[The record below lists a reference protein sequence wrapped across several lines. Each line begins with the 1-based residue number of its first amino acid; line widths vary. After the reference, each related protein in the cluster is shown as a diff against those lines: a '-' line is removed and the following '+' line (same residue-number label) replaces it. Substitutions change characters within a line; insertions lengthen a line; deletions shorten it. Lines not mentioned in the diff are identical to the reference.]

1 VFKRLKEA
9 TIMKTPEK
17 TTESLNAASRNQLD
31 GPWVPNVVVV
41 DPRFDAYK
49 SLAASARLGKLNL
62 HFRSSGADAIK
73 LSRKQP
79 VDAWLIATDLDDMSG
94 HDLVELLRSFN
105 RSFNAGQEVGQA
117 DEAQAQDSQPVS
129 QPACKIAVVQPAT
142 TPSNGVLEL
151 GAELSV
157 LTPPITFQDLETL
170 LGMKAGKQQSL
181 LVAPRTDGKKTR
193 SFFEVPVAV
202 GAAII
207 SVVVMIVS

>member
-1 VFKRLKEA
+1 
-9 TIMKTPEK
+9 MKMPEK

-117 DEAQAQDSQPVS
+117 DEAQALVSQKDSQPVS

-151 GAELSV
+151 GTELSV
-157 LTPPITFQDLETL
+157 LTPPITFQDLEAL

>member
-1 VFKRLKEA
+1 
-9 TIMKTPEK
+9 MKTTEK
-17 TTESLNAASRNQLD
+17 TTESLNAVSRNQLD

-41 DPRFDAYK
+41 DPRFDTYK

-117 DEAQAQDSQPVS
+117 DEAQAQDSQPDS

-151 GAELSV
+151 GTELSV
-157 LTPPITFQDLETL
+157 LTPPITFQDLEAL

>member
-1 VFKRLKEA
+1 
-9 TIMKTPEK
+9 MKTTEK

-41 DPRFDAYK
+41 DPRFDTYK

-157 LTPPITFQDLETL
+157 LTPPITFQDLEAL

>member
-1 VFKRLKEA
+1 
-9 TIMKTPEK
+9 MKTTEK

>member
-1 VFKRLKEA
+1 
-9 TIMKTPEK
+9 MKTPEK

-151 GAELSV
+151 GTELSV
-157 LTPPITFQDLETL
+157 LTPPITFQDLEAL

>member
-1 VFKRLKEA
+1 
-9 TIMKTPEK
+9 MKTPEK

-129 QPACKIAVVQPAT
+129 QKDTQPVSQPACKIAVVQPAT

>member
-1 VFKRLKEA
+1 
-9 TIMKTPEK
+9 MKTTEK

-105 RSFNAGQEVGQA
+105 RSFNVGQEVGQA
-117 DEAQAQDSQPVS
+117 DEAQAQDSQPDS

-157 LTPPITFQDLETL
+157 LTPPITFQDLEAL

>member
-1 VFKRLKEA
+1 
-9 TIMKTPEK
+9 MKTTEK

-151 GAELSV
+151 GTELSV

>member
-1 VFKRLKEA
+1 MN
-9 TIMKTPEK
+9 TTEK

-105 RSFNAGQEVGQA
+105 RSFNVGQEVGQA

-157 LTPPITFQDLETL
+157 LTPPITFQDLEAL

>member
-1 VFKRLKEA
+1 
-9 TIMKTPEK
+9 MKTPEK
-17 TTESLNAASRNQLD
+17 TKESLNAASRNQLD

-117 DEAQAQDSQPVS
+117 DEAQVSQKDS

>member
-1 VFKRLKEA
+1 
-9 TIMKTPEK
+9 MKTTEK

-41 DPRFDAYK
+41 DPRFDTYK

-105 RSFNAGQEVGQA
+105 ASQEVGQA

-151 GAELSV
+151 GTELSV
-157 LTPPITFQDLETL
+157 LTPPITFQDLEAL

>member
-1 VFKRLKEA
+1 MKTTE
-9 TIMKTPEK
+9 KTPE
-17 TTESLNAASRNQLD
+17 SLKAASRNQLD

-105 RSFNAGQEVGQA
+105 ASQEVGQA
-117 DEAQAQDSQPVS
+117 DEAQAQDSQPVSQKDSQPVS

-157 LTPPITFQDLETL
+157 LTPPITFQDLEAL

>member
-1 VFKRLKEA
+1 
-9 TIMKTPEK
+9 MKTTEK

-117 DEAQAQDSQPVS
+117 DEAQALVSQKDSQPVS

-157 LTPPITFQDLETL
+157 LTPPITFQDLEAL

>member
-1 VFKRLKEA
+1 
-9 TIMKTPEK
+9 MKTPEK

-157 LTPPITFQDLETL
+157 LTPPITFQDLEAL

>member
-1 VFKRLKEA
+1 
-9 TIMKTPEK
+9 MKTTEK

-94 HDLVELLRSFN
+94 HDLVELLRSSN
-105 RSFNAGQEVGQA
+105 VGKA
-117 DEAQAQDSQPVS
+117 DEAQALVSQKVS

>member
-1 VFKRLKEA
+1 
-9 TIMKTPEK
+9 MKTPEK

-117 DEAQAQDSQPVS
+117 DEAQALVSQKDSQPVS

-151 GAELSV
+151 GTELSV
-157 LTPPITFQDLETL
+157 LTPPITFQDLEAL

>member
-1 VFKRLKEA
+1 MKTPE
-9 TIMKTPEK
+9 KTPEK
-17 TTESLNAASRNQLD
+17 TTESLSAASCNQLD

-129 QPACKIAVVQPAT
+129 QPACKIAVVQPTT

-151 GAELSV
+151 GTELSV
-157 LTPPITFQDLETL
+157 LTPPITFQDLEAL

-181 LVAPRTDGKKTR
+181 LVAPRTDGNKTR

>member
-1 VFKRLKEA
+1 
-9 TIMKTPEK
+9 MKTTEK

-105 RSFNAGQEVGQA
+105 RSFNASQEVGQA
-117 DEAQAQDSQPVS
+117 DEAQAQVSQKDSQPVS

-151 GAELSV
+151 GTELSV
-157 LTPPITFQDLETL
+157 LTPPITFQDLEAL

>member
-1 VFKRLKEA
+1 
-9 TIMKTPEK
+9 MKTPEK

-105 RSFNAGQEVGQA
+105 RSFNASQEVGQA
-117 DEAQAQDSQPVS
+117 DEAQAQDSQPVSQKDTQPVS

-157 LTPPITFQDLETL
+157 LTPPITFQDLEAL

>member
-1 VFKRLKEA
+1 
-9 TIMKTPEK
+9 MKMPEK

-105 RSFNAGQEVGQA
+105 RSFNVGQEVGQA

-151 GAELSV
+151 GTELSV
-157 LTPPITFQDLETL
+157 LTPPITFQDLEAL

>member
-1 VFKRLKEA
+1 MKTTE
-9 TIMKTPEK
+9 KTPE
-17 TTESLNAASRNQLD
+17 SLKAASRNQLD

-117 DEAQAQDSQPVS
+117 DEAQALVSQKDSQPVS

-157 LTPPITFQDLETL
+157 LTPPITFQDLEAL

>member
-1 VFKRLKEA
+1 
-9 TIMKTPEK
+9 MKTTEK

-157 LTPPITFQDLETL
+157 LTPPITFQDLEAL

>member
-1 VFKRLKEA
+1 
-9 TIMKTPEK
+9 MKMPEK

-157 LTPPITFQDLETL
+157 LTPPITFQDLEAL

>member
-1 VFKRLKEA
+1 
-9 TIMKTPEK
+9 MKTTEK

-105 RSFNAGQEVGQA
+105 ASQEVGQA

>member
-1 VFKRLKEA
+1 
-9 TIMKTPEK
+9 MKTPEK
-17 TTESLNAASRNQLD
+17 TTESLSAASRNQLD

-129 QPACKIAVVQPAT
+129 QPDSQPACKIAVVQPAT

-157 LTPPITFQDLETL
+157 LTPPITFQDLEAL

>member
-1 VFKRLKEA
+1 
-9 TIMKTPEK
+9 MK

-94 HDLVELLRSFN
+94 HDLVELLRSSN
-105 RSFNAGQEVGQA
+105 RSFNVGQEVGQA
-117 DEAQAQDSQPVS
+117 DETQALVSHKDSQPDS
-129 QPACKIAVVQPAT
+129 QPACKIAVVQPTT

-170 LGMKAGKQQSL
+170 LGMKAVKQQSL
-181 LVAPRTDGKKTR
+181 LVAPRTDGKKAR

-202 GAAII
+202 GATII
-207 SVVVMIVS
+207 SLVVMIVS

>member
-1 VFKRLKEA
+1 MN
-9 TIMKTPEK
+9 TTEK

-94 HDLVELLRSFN
+94 HDLVELLRSSN
-105 RSFNAGQEVGQA
+105 VGKA
-117 DEAQAQDSQPVS
+117 DEAQALVSQKVS

-151 GAELSV
+151 GAELV

-170 LGMKAGKQQSL
+170 LGMKAVKQQSL
-181 LVAPRTDGKKTR
+181 LVAPGTDGKKAR
-193 SFFEVPVAV
+193 SFFEVSVAV
-202 GAAII
+202 GATII
-207 SVVVMIVS
+207 SLVVMIVS

>member
-1 VFKRLKEA
+1 
-9 TIMKTPEK
+9 MKTTEQMA
-17 TTESLNAASRNQLD
+17 ESLNASSRNQLD

-105 RSFNAGQEVGQA
+105 RSFNVGQEVGQEVGQA
-117 DEAQAQDSQPVS
+117 DEAQAQDSQPVSQPDS

-151 GAELSV
+151 GTELSV
-157 LTPPITFQDLETL
+157 LTPPITFQDLEAL

>member
-1 VFKRLKEA
+1 
-9 TIMKTPEK
+9 MKTPEK

>member
-1 VFKRLKEA
+1 
-9 TIMKTPEK
+9 MKKTEK
-17 TTESLNAASRNQLD
+17 TTESLNAASRNQLDVD

-105 RSFNAGQEVGQA
+105 ASQEVGQA

-151 GAELSV
+151 GTELSV
-157 LTPPITFQDLETL
+157 LTPPITFQDLEAL

>member
-1 VFKRLKEA
+1 
-9 TIMKTPEK
+9 MKTPEK

-94 HDLVELLRSFN
+94 HDLVELLRSSN
-105 RSFNAGQEVGQA
+105 VGKA
-117 DEAQAQDSQPVS
+117 DEAQALVSQKVS

-151 GAELSV
+151 GTELSV
-157 LTPPITFQDLETL
+157 LTPPITFQDLEAL

>member
-1 VFKRLKEA
+1 
-9 TIMKTPEK
+9 MKTTEK
-17 TTESLNAASRNQLD
+17 TTESLNTASRNQLD

-94 HDLVELLRSFN
+94 HDLVELLRSSN
-105 RSFNAGQEVGQA
+105 VGKA
-117 DEAQAQDSQPVS
+117 DEAQALVSQKVS

-151 GAELSV
+151 GAELV

-170 LGMKAGKQQSL
+170 LGMKAVKQQSL
-181 LVAPRTDGKKTR
+181 LVAPRTDGKKAR
-193 SFFEVPVAV
+193 SFFEVSVAV
-202 GAAII
+202 GATII
-207 SVVVMIVS
+207 SLVVMIVS

>member
-1 VFKRLKEA
+1 
-9 TIMKTPEK
+9 
-17 TTESLNAASRNQLD
+17 
-31 GPWVPNVVVV
+31 
-41 DPRFDAYK
+41 
-49 SLAASARLGKLNL
+49 
-62 HFRSSGADAIK
+62 
-73 LSRKQP
+73 
-79 VDAWLIATDLDDMSG
+79 MSG
-94 HDLVELLRSFN
+94 HDLVELLRSSN
-105 RSFNAGQEVGQA
+105 VGKA
-117 DEAQAQDSQPVS
+117 DEAQALVSQKVS

>member
-1 VFKRLKEA
+1 
-9 TIMKTPEK
+9 MKTPEK

-105 RSFNAGQEVGQA
+105 RSFNVGQEVGKA
-117 DEAQAQDSQPVS
+117 DEAQALVSQKVS

-151 GAELSV
+151 GTELSV
-157 LTPPITFQDLETL
+157 LTPPITFQDLEAL

>member
-1 VFKRLKEA
+1 
-9 TIMKTPEK
+9 MKTPEK

-117 DEAQAQDSQPVS
+117 DEAQAQVSKKDS

-151 GAELSV
+151 GTELSV
-157 LTPPITFQDLETL
+157 LTPPITFQDLEAL

-181 LVAPRTDGKKTR
+181 LVAPRTDGKKTQ

>member
-1 VFKRLKEA
+1 
-9 TIMKTPEK
+9 MKTPEK

-117 DEAQAQDSQPVS
+117 DEAQPKIVS
-129 QPACKIAVVQPAT
+129 QPARLQWCNQLQLPAMV
-142 TPSNGVLEL
+142 SW
-151 GAELSV
+151 SW
-157 LTPPITFQDLETL
+157 
-170 LGMKAGKQQSL
+170 
-181 LVAPRTDGKKTR
+181 
-193 SFFEVPVAV
+193 VPNYPF
-202 GAAII
+202 
-207 SVVVMIVS
+207 

>member
-1 VFKRLKEA
+1 
-9 TIMKTPEK
+9 MKTTEK

-105 RSFNAGQEVGQA
+105 RSFNASQEVGQA

>member
-1 VFKRLKEA
+1 
-9 TIMKTPEK
+9 MKTTEK

-105 RSFNAGQEVGQA
+105 RSFNASQEVGQA

-157 LTPPITFQDLETL
+157 LTPPITFQDLEAL

>member
-151 GAELSV
+151 GTELSV
-157 LTPPITFQDLETL
+157 LTPPITFQDLEAL